1 MNDVVV
7 RIPSALRAFTDD
19 ASEVRAASGTVAEVL
34 QQLALRHPQLTHRV
48 LSPDGQ
54 LRPFV
59 NVFVGRTNS
68 RSLQGLS
75 TPVPP
80 GTVVS
85 ILPAVAGG

>member
-7 RIPSALRAFTDD
+7 RIPAALRAFTDD
-19 ASEVRAASGTVAEVL
+19 ASEVRAAAGTVADVL
-34 QQLALRHPQLTHRV
+34 HQLAMRHPQLIQRV
-48 LSPDGQ
+48 LSPEGQ

-59 NVFVGRTNS
+59 NIFVGRTNA
-68 RSLQGLS
+68 RSLQELE

>member
-7 RIPSALRAFTDD
+7 RIPAALRAFTDD
-19 ASEVRAASGTVAEVL
+19 AGEVRAAAGTVADIL
-34 QQLALRHPQLTHRV
+34 QQLAMRHPQLIQRV
-48 LSPDGQ
+48 LSPEGQ

-59 NVFVGRTNS
+59 NIFVGRTNA
-68 RSLQGLS
+68 RSLQELE
-75 TPVPP
+75 TPVPA